1 MMRGEGREENRILLK
16 ILRSSPLFL
25 YSSIYISGI
34 FFAGF
39 FPLGTNYSILFST
52 STVIILVG
60 LYFFSFY
67 ETLPEIEYQNN
78 LKFLKVSL
86 VLTFFSIGILNIS
99 LKGYYENIRKNS
111 KIDASQSFSG
121 AFLINETPV
130 EQSKFM
136 KFSVKSIKYDES
148 ILLYLYKNI
157 YSGKYEIGD
166 TLIITLKPVAIDK
179 TINRNNFDYARY
191 LKKRGIYSTAFVS
204 KDKPIL
210 KKCEN
215 PGLRLSIIR
224 ARERIIEKLYRL
236 IDNAEIHATMVALTT
251 GVKSYLTKDIKKTF
265 SSSGTMHLLAVSG
278 LHVGFIYSIMVFIT
292 SIFGN
297 FRYSVIARSLFIVLA
312 LWVYALFTGMAPSI
326 ERAVIMATV
335 YQIGTLFE
343 KKKNSLNALSLSAFI
358 ICIFNPGSVFD
369 AGFQLSYAAVFSI
382 ILINPF
388 IATMFKP
395 KIKIL
400 KYIWSTISISTSCQ
414 IGTSVLTIY
423 YFQFV
428 PVYFMISNLIAIP
441 LSSLIIISTLALV
454 VTLGSGAESFLI
466 PLVKFL
472 IEMLNRSMEI
482 IASLP
487 YSTIDF

>member
-1 MMRGEGREENRILLK
+1 MMGGAGREEYHLLLN

-52 STVIILVG
+52 SAVIILVS
-60 LYFFSFY
+60 LYFFSY
-67 ETLPEIEYQNN
+67 SETLPKIETENN

-86 VLTFFSIGILNIS
+86 VITFFSIGILSIS
-99 LKGYYENIRKNS
+99 LNGYYENIRKNS

-121 AFLINETPV
+121 VFIINETPI

-148 ILLYLYKNI
+148 ILLYLKKNL
-157 YSGKYEIGD
+157 YAGKYEVGD
-166 TLIITLKPVAIDK
+166 TLITTIK
-179 TINRNNFDYARY
+179 TISLEKINNRNNFNYTQY

-215 PGLRLSIIR
+215 PDLRLSIVR
-224 ARERIIEKLYRL
+224 ARERIIEKLYKV
-236 IDNAEIHATMVALTT
+236 IDNAEIHATVIALTI

-278 LHVGFIYSIMVFIT
+278 LHVAFIYSIMIFIS

-297 FRYSVIARSLFIVLA
+297 FRYSVIARSLFIVLM

-335 YQIGTLFE
+335 YQIGTIFE
-343 KKKNSLNALSLSAFI
+343 KKKNSLNALSLSALI

-369 AGFQLSYAAVFSI
+369 VGFQLSYAAVFSI
-382 ILINPF
+382 IIINPF
-388 IATMFKP
+388 IVRMFKP
-395 KIKIL
+395 KNKIL
-400 KYIWSTISISTSCQ
+400 IYIWSTISISTSCQ

-423 YFQFV
+423 YFKFV
-428 PVYFMISNLIAIP
+428 PVYFMLSNLIAIP
-441 LSSLIIISTLALV
+441 LSSFIIISTLALV
-454 VTLGSGAESFLI
+454 VTGGSGAEYFLV

-472 IEMLNRSMEI
+472 IVILNKSMEI

-487 YSTIDF
+487 CSTIDF